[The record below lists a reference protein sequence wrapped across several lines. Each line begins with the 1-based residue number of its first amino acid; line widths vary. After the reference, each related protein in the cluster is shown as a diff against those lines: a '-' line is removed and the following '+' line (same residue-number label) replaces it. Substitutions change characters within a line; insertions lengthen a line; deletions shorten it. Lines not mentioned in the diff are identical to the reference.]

1 MNEQPAKI
9 LIIEDE
15 EDIMTALQIRLVAA
29 GYKVITASDGSEGL
43 RQARTAGPD
52 LIILDIMLPK
62 LDGYQIARMLKYD
75 ENYRNIPIIM
85 LTAKVQQSDI
95 KQGLESGADAYMT
108 KPFKGEELLAQ
119 IEKLL
124 LPNKKL

>member
-1 MNEQPAKI
+1 MSAKI

-15 EDIMTALQIRLVAA
+15 EDILTALQIRLVAN
-29 GYKVITASDGSEGL
+29 GYEIISASDGPEGL
-43 RQARTAGPD
+43 RKARTDGPD

-85 LTAKVQQSDI
+85 LTAKVQQSDV

-119 IEKLL
+119 IETLL
-124 LPNKKL
+124 SKRKT